1 MVCDR
6 CFVLGSGRMGGITVH
21 PTGLWR
27 GTVYRCRRESIE
39 PTKDH
44 TAWLRQTMQPN
55 PGIKA

>member
-1 MVCDR
+1 
-6 CFVLGSGRMGGITVH
+6 MGGITVH